1 MARALSLCSSFA
13 RNYEA
18 KLIFI
23 ESPKNPFYISFGG
36 KQFFLEKLQR
46 GYQRLL
52 HETIVTLEKDL
63 LFGFD
68 CSTISFDSVHDECS
82 KEWSKNVGLVL
93 SPLKKT
99 HLLHVSSLSRHVMR
113 QRTREFIQTLNYDKD
128 GNLDFKNAI
137 WKTDRLKQY
146 QKSYDSFLKL
156 LMCLIHVGSGMP
168 ARASELATYSR
179 IDSKTTS
186 RTLRFELNRV
196 FFQPFHNKTNWIQN
210 NTKQIARFLDPIL
223 SRIVLIDS
231 LLIRPFMNGVYQKLN
246 SSSACP
252 YLEHYFVSK
261 GTPISADLIRKTF
274 TSTFGKYFNTFFTI
288 SEYRHVVKYVVL

>member
-1 MARALSLCSSFA
+1 
-13 RNYEA
+13 
-18 KLIFI
+18 
-23 ESPKNPFYISFGG
+23 
-36 KQFFLEKLQR
+36 
-46 GYQRLL
+46 
-52 HETIVTLEKDL
+52 
-63 LFGFD
+63 
-68 CSTISFDSVHDECS
+68 
-82 KEWSKNVGLVL
+82 
-93 SPLKKT
+93 
-99 HLLHVSSLSRHVMR
+99 MR
-113 QRTREFIQTLNYDKD
+113 QRTREFIQTLNYDND

-252 YLEHYFVSK
+252 YLEQYFVSK